1 MRAVETKG
9 GGEICRATGRSRS
22 WCGDRNGRSEQERLR
37 RGRCRQ
43 GPMGTVRGRRGAGGW
58 GRRVGESVARRPGCL
73 WGSGAHL
80 GVPPHPVQDGRSSR
94 RHTAASILTLR
105 RTDAPSG
112 ERSDSTECGGRIQPD
127 GGPSMTV
134 RARAGAGPSRSE
146 WLRNGAT
153 QNGGAVGWIE
163 AVTPVVLL
171 VRVGA
176 DTWVLAPGGPMQGW
190 SVRRPGIGGSTPV
203 IDTSHRRRL
212 SECMPEPG
220 LSRTP
225 SCVRDSA
232 TAAAGGGQSPAR
244 TFPERWTVQIS
255 REVRSR
261 TAKQE
266 GSTARARTTH
276 AFAGACEGS
285 APPERVGRGAEVRA
299 GSYGARVTGVRCT
312 RRGPAALR
320 GADSAATTR
329 CETA

>member
-58 GRRVGESVARRPGCL
+58 GRRVGESVARRPGYL
-73 WGSGAHL
+73 WESGAHL

-134 RARAGAGPSRSE
+134 RACAGAGPSRSE
-146 WLRNGAT
+146 WLRNGMT
-153 QNGGAVGWIE
+153 QNGGAAGWIE

-171 VRVGA
+171 APWCAWERIRGFLHRADRCRAGACVGPGSA
-176 DTWVLAPGGPMQGW
+176 DRHRL
-190 SVRRPGIGGSTPV
+190 STPV
-203 IDTSHRRRL
+203 ID
-212 SECMPEPG
+212 
-220 LSRTP
+220 
-225 SCVRDSA
+225 
-232 TAAAGGGQSPAR
+232 AGYRNACLN
-244 TFPERWTVQIS
+244 
-255 REVRSR
+255 
-261 TAKQE
+261 
-266 GSTARARTTH
+266 RA
-276 AFAGACEGS
+276 
-285 APPERVGRGAEVRA
+285 
-299 GSYGARVTGVRCT
+299 
-312 RRGPAALR
+312 
-320 GADSAATTR
+320 
-329 CETA
+329 